1 VILGTWLPSF
11 ETIKGAKGNKDK
23 YLSRMV
29 WGRLRIH
36 CFHRGDNDPDCHD
49 HQWDFW
55 TFPLSRHGYY
65 EEVMMKLP
73 KGTYYKRNNRVNGWS
88 WTAVKAEHRHRVL
101 WPAKTFYMHQE
112 SDRYI
117 SDRRKAGVKSDKW
130 PIWTIVWT
138 GPIRRPKWGFWIL
151 GEDRMNPRFIDWK
164 TYIFGDKHAVDA
176 PSTVD

>member
-1 VILGTWLPSF
+1 MIIGTWLPKF
-11 ETIKGAKGNKDK
+11 ETINGAKGNKDM

-55 TFPLSRHGYY
+55 TFPLSRHRYY
-65 EEVMMKLP
+65 EQVLEQR
-73 KGTYYKRNNRVNGWS
+73 TDSNYYRTVNVVDGWK

-101 WPAKTFYMHQE
+101 FPAKIGE
-112 SDRYI
+112 D
-117 SDRRKAGVKSDKW
+117 DK

-138 GPIRRPKWGFWIL
+138 GPVRRPTWGFWIF
-151 GEDRMNPRFIDWK
+151 DKKKPRFIDWK

-176 PSTVD
+176 PSTID